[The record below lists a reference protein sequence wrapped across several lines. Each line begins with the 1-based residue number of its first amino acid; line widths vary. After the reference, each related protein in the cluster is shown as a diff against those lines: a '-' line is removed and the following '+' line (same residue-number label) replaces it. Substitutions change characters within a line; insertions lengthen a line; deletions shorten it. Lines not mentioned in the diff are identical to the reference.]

1 MDLALS
7 SSQADWVLYSLNNLL
22 LTKGKELSEKDKQ
35 ELEEVIAYIENC

>member
-7 SSQADWVLYSLNNLL
+7 SSQTDWVLYSLNNLL
-22 LTKGKELSEKDKQ
+22 LTRGKELSEKDKQ

>member
-22 LTKGKELSEKDKQ
+22 LTKARFLDEKDKQ